1 MTTFTDTAEQ
11 AAVINAP
18 ARDNVLVVA
27 GAGSGKT
34 YTMTRRII
42 SLIERGVP
50 AERILGLTFTRKAAS
65 ELLSRVS
72 AAVLSAS
79 SDGDADGNVDAAA
92 AVDPDRAF
100 LKPDIFT
107 YDAFFQSIVR
117 QYGLLVGMDQNTQ
130 PLSDAG
136 AFQLAGDVVGRH
148 MTLLFADGNDDDAG
162 ADGDSAPT
170 PDDGESDL
178 GAFSTLTGQLMALSH
193 AISDAM
199 IGGDVMTFH
208 DAVERVRR
216 WDAAFIERLTAAMGD
231 ETVATTEPKF
241 SKPPKRL
248 KKDTDD
254 SYAEKLAAFEAKR
267 REEIH
272 RHAVFSCGRLLSSTR
287 RRELLLTLA
296 EEFHEA
302 KRRANMA
309 EFSDFTIAAFQLVR
323 RFPSIGEEYRRRYS
337 HVFLDE
343 YQDTSTTQATL
354 LAALFH
360 VEPGEA
366 RNRGASAHTAVN
378 AVGDPFQSIY
388 AWRGASPG
396 AFRMFQH
403 DFGMDAHDR
412 PYALSQTRRN
422 SRIVLEAANDLTI
435 PLRRIPRRP
444 GSSLMREVDVAA
456 LNPMEQA
463 PQGTLGVQGYTN
475 LGQEIDAVV
484 RFARK
489 AIALYG
495 VDAETGERRGGT
507 HVAVLF
513 RSKTALPAYRDAL
526 EDAGLTC
533 EVVGYSA
540 LLERPEVR
548 DLLALLHAVA
558 DHTDTGALMRL
569 MATPRFGLS
578 ADDLKAVAAMA
589 DQRNLEYRY
598 RALVE
603 AGLASG
609 DEPRREWG
617 GIVAAHRDVVPNG
630 VFLADVLMG
639 EHVERMLR
647 SAVDSAVSGA
657 QPGRSISDGGVRLLA
672 GVSHML
678 RAVEAAAHRPLVDV
692 IRVAVEAL
700 GLDIDCVVAQS
711 MADASDRRTPTDAR
725 VSIDAVIDLA
735 NTYLQELPDG
745 TSPSLRGFVSWVDA
759 LGSVPEASQGV
770 SSGKADVTLM
780 TIHQSKGLEWDAVAV
795 VGLKKRGF
803 PSSQGDHLSVK
814 PDDEHIGGVRDGVW
828 EPPEYRETARTWL
841 VNPTAVPVPIRVDSG
856 ILPRFP
862 HDADVESD
870 PVAGLDGLATA
881 EAIAAEAFV
890 ADGEAIA
897 SAAAAGSADAAPSDA
912 EGRFLSQEEEYGR
925 RLHADERRL
934 MYVALT
940 RARYD
945 AMLTFSADGDTSP
958 LPADDAKPLDV
969 ERAASNFW
977 MEVHEAFAA
986 HGQAVHKP
994 MNVGS
999 AAEGGTSVPSALT
1012 QSVAGLFVGER
1023 AQEYENVVV
1032 GGAWL
1037 DPRDGIDGEP
1047 EHPWPRPL
1055 ESTVADAMRRSAQAV
1070 RRRMADDG
1078 HGGRSAAEGPD
1089 GVVSGSTDGPTL
1101 FDYARRLAEAGL
1113 LSSSAGAGEDDA
1125 SARPD
1130 DVAALR
1136 AKGERILMAGRQNVT
1151 AIQTRASA
1159 LDDGGSETERR
1170 LWAGIVRPIPRVAS
1184 PSAQAGTVFHDWAA
1198 RFICPNGGDAMTASG
1213 DMAVGSRAAMVD
1225 DLRRRERG
1233 LVQDAASDDGT
1244 PAGPDGGVTAPSV
1257 DKRLLT
1263 WQRRLAD
1270 SRWAARRAVWAER
1283 SIVVAVKD
1291 GSGTTRIVDG
1301 KLDAVFRGGLDPDDP
1316 GKRFTVV
1323 DWKTGRKPHDTQ
1335 DINGKLAQLDLYR
1348 LLLSRI
1354 EGVPL
1359 ASIDATLYYLSV
1371 DDEAERE
1378 LHALPRSEA
1387 EIISELDGGLPPQ
1400 SDND

>member
-18 ARDNVLVVA
+18 ARDDVLVVA

-79 SDGDADGNVDAAA
+79 TDGNADGDADDEGTAA
-92 AVDPDRAF
+92 DPDRAF

-148 MTLLFADGNDDDAG
+148 MTLLFAAGNDEDADAG
-162 ADGDSAPT
+162 DDSAPT
-170 PDDGESDL
+170 LDDGESDL

-216 WDAAFIERLTAAMGD
+216 WDGAFIERLTTAIGD
-231 ETVATTEPKF
+231 ETVDSAEPRF

-254 SYAEKLAAFEAKR
+254 SYAEKIAAYEAKR

-272 RHAVFSCGRLLSSTR
+272 RHALFSCGRLLASTR

-302 KRRANMA
+302 KSRANMA

-360 VEPGEA
+360 VEPRDA
-366 RNRGASAHTAVN
+366 SNRGVSAHTAVN

-403 DFGMDAHDR
+403 DFGMDMHGR

-435 PLRRIPRRP
+435 PLRRTPRRP

-463 PQGTLGVQGYTN
+463 PLGTLGVQGYTN

-484 RFARK
+484 RFSK
-489 AIALYG
+489 QAIALYG
-495 VDAETGERRGGT
+495 VDAETGERRDGT

-569 MATPRFGLS
+569 MATPRFGLG
-578 ADDLKAVAAMA
+578 ADDLKAVAAVA

-598 RALVE
+598 RSLVE
-603 AGLASG
+603 AGLAVG

-630 VFLADVLMG
+630 VFLADVLMD

-647 SAVDSAVSGA
+647 PVPASAASG
-657 QPGRSISDGGVRLLA
+657 RTVSDGGVRLLA
-672 GVSHML
+672 EVSHML
-678 RAVEAAAHRPLVDV
+678 RAVEASAHRPLVDV

-711 MADASDRRTPTDAR
+711 MADASGRRTPTDAR
-725 VSIDAVIDLA
+725 ASIDAVIDLA

-803 PSSQGDHLSVK
+803 PSSQGDHLSVR
-814 PDDEHIGGVRDGVW
+814 PDDEHIGGVKDGVW

-841 VNPTAVPVPIRVDSG
+841 VDPTAVPVPIRVDSG

-870 PVAGLDGLATA
+870 PIAELDGLATA
-881 EAIAAEAFV
+881 EAIATEVFV
-890 ADGEAIA
+890 ADAEAIA
-897 SAAAAGSADAAPSDA
+897 SVSAAGPDDTAPTGD

-945 AMLTFSADGDTSP
+945 AMLTFSADGDMSS

-986 HGQAVHKP
+986 HDRAVSEP
-994 MNVGS
+994 TNVGS
-999 AAEGGTSVPSALT
+999 AAGGGKSVPSALT

-1023 AQEYENVVV
+1023 AQEYENAVV

-1037 DPRDGIDGEP
+1037 DPHDDDSDES

-1055 ESTVADAMRRSAQAV
+1055 EPVVADAMRRSARAV
-1070 RRRMADDG
+1070 RRQMAGDG
-1078 HGGRSAAEGPD
+1078 HDGQFTAGEADVSIPDSAGD
-1089 GVVSGSTDGPTL
+1089 STL
-1101 FDYARRLAEAGL
+1101 LAHARRLVEAGL
-1113 LSSSAGAGEDDA
+1113 LSSSTGGRDDDTA
-1125 SARPD
+1125 TRPD

-1136 AKGERILMAGRQNVT
+1136 AKGERILMTGRQNVT
-1151 AIQTRASA
+1151 AIQARSTA
-1159 LDDGGSETERR
+1159 LGDGDSEAERR

-1184 PSAQAGTVFHDWAA
+1184 PSAQAGTIFHDWAA

-1213 DMAVGSRAAMVD
+1213 DVAVGSRAAMMD
-1225 DLRRRERG
+1225 DLRRREHE
-1233 LVQDAASDDGT
+1233 LAKDAASTG
-1244 PAGPDGGVTAPSV
+1244 APSGEPDDSASGAGV
-1257 DKRLLT
+1257 DGKLLT

-1270 SRWAARRAVWAER
+1270 SRWAGRRAIWAER

-1291 GSGTTRIVDG
+1291 GSGATRIVDG
-1301 KLDAVFRGGLDPDDP
+1301 KLDAVFHGGLDPDDTT
-1316 GKRFTVV
+1316 KRFTIV

-1335 DINGKLAQLDLYR
+1335 DVAIKLAQLDMYR

-1378 LHALPRSEA
+1378 LHALPKGEA